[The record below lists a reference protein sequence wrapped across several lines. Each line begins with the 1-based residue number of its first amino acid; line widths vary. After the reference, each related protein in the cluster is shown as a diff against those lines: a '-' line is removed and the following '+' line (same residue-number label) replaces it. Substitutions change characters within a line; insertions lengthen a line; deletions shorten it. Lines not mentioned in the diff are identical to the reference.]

1 MNLGCLQDFF
11 LFLADVQFW
20 ATMGLN
26 NEPGNFFFL
35 KPKDV
40 ALVHKLNQMATEN
53 KTKQSTKN
61 KKQKKQ
67 TLKASMEKEQAT
79 CPPSAFEEERAF
91 STISGICCM

>member
-1 MNLGCLQDFF
+1 
-11 LFLADVQFW
+11 
-20 ATMGLN
+20 MGLN
-26 NEPGNFFFL
+26 NEPGNLFFL

-40 ALVHKLNQMATEN
+40 ALVHTLNQMATEN

-61 KKQKKQ
+61 KQTKNKQ
-67 TLKASMEKEQAT
+67 TLKASLEKEQAT

>member
-1 MNLGCLQDFF
+1 MMGIFELGLSTRLF

-53 KTKQSTKN
+53 KTKQSTK
-61 KKQKKQ
+61 KQKTKKTNPKSIYGKRTGNMSSQ
-67 TLKASMEKEQAT
+67 CL
-79 CPPSAFEEERAF
+79 
-91 STISGICCM
+91 